1 MKCFPHEY
9 QRVITFPLDTIF
21 SEKLDRKA
29 QMWHFRGMAKTAILR
44 ARVDSEKVT
53 AAERVFSKLGI
64 SVGDAINLFLGQ
76 VCIQKGIPFTL
87 TTRPHLDL
95 GNAVLEE
102 IEERYAE
109 RTPKAETAAAL
120 SEKPTRRFKTA
131 SQALR
136 SLKG

>member
-1 MKCFPHEY
+1 
-9 QRVITFPLDTIF
+9 
-21 SEKLDRKA
+21 
-29 QMWHFRGMAKTAILR
+29 MAKTAILR

-53 AAERVFSKLGI
+53 VAERVLSKLGI

-76 VCIQKGIPFTL
+76 VCIQKGIPFAL

-95 GNAVLEE
+95 SNATVEE

-109 RTPKAETAAAL
+109 RTPNPETAAAL
-120 SEKPTRRFKTA
+120 NERPIRRYKTA

-136 SLKG
+136 SLNG

>member
-1 MKCFPHEY
+1 
-9 QRVITFPLDTIF
+9 
-21 SEKLDRKA
+21 
-29 QMWHFRGMAKTAILR
+29 MWHFRGMAKTAILR
-44 ARVDSEKVT
+44 VRVDSEKVT

-76 VCIQKGIPFTL
+76 VCIQKGIPFAL

-95 GNAVLEE
+95 GNATPLE

-109 RTPKAETAAAL
+109 RIPNAETAASL
-120 SEKPTRRFKTA
+120 SEKPTRRFKSA

>member
-1 MKCFPHEY
+1 
-9 QRVITFPLDTIF
+9 
-21 SEKLDRKA
+21 
-29 QMWHFRGMAKTAILR
+29 MWRLRGMAKTAILR
-44 ARVDSEKVT
+44 TRVDSEKVT

-76 VCIQKGIPFTL
+76 VCIQKGIPFAL

-95 GNAVLEE
+95 SNATLEK

-109 RTPKAETAAAL
+109 RTPNLETATAL
-120 SEKPTRRFKTA
+120 SEKSTRRFKTA